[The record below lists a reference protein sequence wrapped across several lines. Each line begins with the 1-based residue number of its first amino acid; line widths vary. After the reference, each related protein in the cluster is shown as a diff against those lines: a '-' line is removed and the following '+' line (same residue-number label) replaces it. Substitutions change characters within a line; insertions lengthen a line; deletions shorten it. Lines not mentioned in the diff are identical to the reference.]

1 MSAILLAAY
10 LAPAWVPSEFNY
22 RWSLPSDPLSDEGLG
37 GGVTDIWANHGLF
50 SVSVLRACAA

>member
-1 MSAILLAAY
+1 MSAFLLAAY

-22 RWSLPSDPLSDEGLG
+22 G
-37 GGVTDIWANHGLF
+37 TDMWAYHGLF

>member
-10 LAPAWVPSEFNY
+10 LAPGWVPSEWNY

-37 GGVTDIWANHGLF
+37 GLASGDGEATPLGNLEV
-50 SVSVLRACAA
+50 